1 MATVSGWT
9 LVERA
14 VRRMGGI
21 TGTIAAGPTTT
32 TAVLSGLINTTLDD
46 SYLAGSPLFF
56 PDGTASPDYT
66 TITQWD
72 DSAGQATYPALS
84 VAPTATN
91 RYAVQ
96 LRGSNYTLREFEEAL
111 SKALTYGRRTYRQVI
126 ATTPFLELYP
136 LSELD
141 WLEGAGSVDAVWWSN
156 SPLQLHNED
165 FALWQ
170 NGAAAAPDGWTLS
183 GSGASVARVTGGIRS
198 AYGAQVT
205 AGGEATAILSQA
217 IPKQLMQ
224 WITRR
229 TFPIFIQQRGGAW
242 VQTSDASS
250 VRVGIYDGT
259 TTTYSDYI
267 DADGVPQFPSL
278 SVTPTAD
285 MTTFELRLECA
296 AGTTA
301 TWWWA
306 SQMQNTLGMGQAS
319 QVKDRGSQ
327 AYGETPYTHAVRN
340 IGQLPTVDL
349 RSFPGT
355 YGQLIVYSRRPFP
368 ELTDL
373 DDVFEDQYARALEAG
388 LLTFLL
394 DNIKPNQDRG
404 RLDRILDG
412 DARIGET
419 GERQRWVSFLQDN
432 VSIPV
437 QAPMNVSVIRG
448 A

>member
-1 MATVSGWT
+1 MATISGWT

-14 VRRMGGI
+14 VRRMGGY
-21 TGTIAAGPTTT
+21 TGVIGAGPSA
-32 TAVLSGLINTTLDD
+32 TASILGGLIGTTLDD
-46 SYLAGSPLFF
+46 TFLAGSPLFF
-56 PDGTASPDYT
+56 PAGTASPEYT
-66 TITQWD
+66 SITQWD
-72 DSAGQATYPALS
+72 DSAGQATYPTLS
-84 VAPTATN
+84 VAPTAAD

-96 LRGSNYTLREFEEAL
+96 MRGSNYTLGEFEEAL
-111 SKALTYGRRTYRQVI
+111 KKALTYGRRTYRQVI

-170 NGAAAAPDGWTLS
+170 NGAAAAPDGWTLN
-183 GSGASVARVTGGIRS
+183 GSGATVARVTGGIRS
-198 AYGAQVT
+198 GYGAQVT
-205 AGGEATAILSQA
+205 AGGGATAYLSQA

-229 TFPIFIQQRGGAW
+229 TFPVFIAQRGGAW
-242 VQTSDASS
+242 AQTEDASS

-259 TTTYSDYI
+259 TTHYSDYI
-267 DADGVPQFPSL
+267 DADGVPHFPTL
-278 SVTPTAD
+278 SVTPTAT

-306 SQMQNTLGMGQAS
+306 SQMQNTLDMNSAY

-327 AYGETPYTHAVRN
+327 AYSETPYTNTVRN

-349 RSFPGT
+349 RTFPGT

-368 ELTDL
+368 ELSTL
-373 DDVFEDQYARALEAG
+373 DDVFEEQYARTLEAG
-388 LLTFLL
+388 LLTFLIK
-394 DNIKPNQDRG
+394 NVKPNQDRG
-404 RLDRILDG
+404 RLDVIYNQVSK
-412 DARIGET
+412 E
-419 GERQRWVSFLQDN
+419 WVSFLQDQ

-437 QAPMNVSVIRG
+437 HAPMNISVVRG